1 MWFIYTVEYP
11 TAVQRREA
19 LTCAPTWMSSED
31 ITLSGKKP
39 DTEGRVSHGS
49 TDMKCPEQAKPRGRE
64 QTSSGPGLGQ
74 QGLASA
80 ASETPPP
87 SGVTHMSRN

>member
-49 TDMKCPEQAKPRGRE
+49 TDMQCPEQAKPQRQRADE
-64 QTSSGPGLGQ
+64 QWPRLGQ